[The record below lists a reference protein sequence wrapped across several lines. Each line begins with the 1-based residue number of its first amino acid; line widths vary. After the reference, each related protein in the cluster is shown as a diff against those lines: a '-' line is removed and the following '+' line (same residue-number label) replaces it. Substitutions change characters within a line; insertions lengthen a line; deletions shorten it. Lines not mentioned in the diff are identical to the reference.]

1 MKFQSFVSKS
11 KDRVLSQGGHPT
23 QRKKYS
29 VDDNLIRLN
38 DLELGREKCDQ
49 ASIFSHLIDL
59 NCRDSGAKIPVT

>member
-11 KDRVLSQGGHPT
+11 KDRVLSQGGYPT

-38 DLELGREKCDQ
+38 DLK
-49 ASIFSHLIDL
+49 
-59 NCRDSGAKIPVT
+59 K